1 MADAAHTVTR
11 NDEKNRYDLF
21 VDDVPAGFAGFRRDS
36 RDRLVFDHTVVD
48 NAFSGRGLGKALAAD
63 ALADVAQ
70 RGEIVVPE
78 CPFIVK
84 YLRENEVAGLRVEWR
99 DEADAAS
106 SSASSE

>member
-1 MADAAHTVTR
+1 MTEATTTVVR
-11 NDEKNRYDLF
+11 NDAKDRYDLH
-21 VDDVPAGFAGFRRDS
+21 VDDTVAGFAHFRRDS
-36 RDRLVFDHTVVD
+36 RDRLVFDHTEID
-48 NAFSGRGLGKALAAD
+48 NAFAGRGLGKALAAE
-63 ALADVAQ
+63 AFADVAE
-70 RGEIVVPE
+70 RGEVVVPE